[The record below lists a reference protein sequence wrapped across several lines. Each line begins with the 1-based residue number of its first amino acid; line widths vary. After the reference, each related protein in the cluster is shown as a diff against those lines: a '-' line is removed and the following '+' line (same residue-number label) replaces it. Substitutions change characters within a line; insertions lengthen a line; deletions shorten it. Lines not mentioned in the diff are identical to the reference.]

1 MLDVNKFH
9 SMRIGLASPEKIRA
23 WSHGEVTKPET
34 INYRTLKPERDGLFC
49 ERIFGPTKDWECHCG
64 KYKRIRYKGVVCDK
78 CGVEVTR
85 SKVRRDRMGSIEL
98 AAPVS
103 HIWYFKGI
111 PCRMGAILDIGQR
124 ALEKVLYFA
133 SYIVLDPGDTNLTKK
148 QLLTEAEYQE
158 KLDEYGP
165 TFRVGMGAEAIKEL
179 LHEINVEELTKELR
193 AALKTETSLQK
204 RRNIVRRLDVCEA
217 FLKSGN
223 KPEWMIMDV
232 IPVIPPDLRPM
243 VQLDG
248 GRFATSD
255 LNDLYRRVINRNNRL
270 KRLMELKAPD
280 IIVRNEKRMLQEAVD
295 ALIDNGRRGRAVTG
309 PGTRPLK
316 SLSDMLKGK
325 QGRFRQNL
333 LGKRVDY
340 SGRSV
345 IVVGPEMKMHQCGL
359 PKEMA
364 LELFKP
370 FVMKRL
376 VETGAATNIKSAK
389 RMVERATNA
398 VWDVLEDVI
407 KEHPVL
413 LNRAPTLHRLGI
425 QAFEPILSEGR
436 AIKLHPLVCTP
447 YNADFDGD
455 QMAVHLPLSAEAQAE
470 ARVLMMSVNNILAP
484 KDGKPITVPTQDMVL
499 GAYYLT
505 IFKDGAKGEGRRFIS
520 FDEARLAYF
529 NHVIDLQARIK
540 VKVPNAEIFPE
551 PSDQGESLVTTSMG
565 NIIYNC
571 ELPVEM
577 RYYSKQ
583 EDGTWLLG
591 KLIDKKELG
600 RLVAK
605 AHKLYGNFGTAR
617 VLDIVKKL
625 GYDNACKSGLS
636 IAASDI
642 KIPKEKAS
650 ILAAAEKQVD
660 KVETIFNRGLMS
672 DDERY
677 RKVIAIWDKAT
688 EDVANALMKHT
699 MDPFNPVYMM
709 ANSGARGNVQQIRQL
724 AGMRGLMADP
734 SGRIIDR
741 PIKSNFREGLTI
753 LEYFISS
760 HGARKGLTDTALRTA
775 DSGYLTRRLVDVAQD
790 VIVREDDCDVTGM
803 NLVRERARFCKAVLG
818 SSQHKLKDYAIGRTL
833 AASVMDPEGDS
844 ILAEADTVVTEEVY
858 DRLMAAHILEISLY
872 PADEESGE
880 EPETLAIN
888 VPEDKVKA
896 AFREHMTHHFLDK
909 QVEEDI
915 VNEKDEVL
923 AKAGDKFTADV
934 IEKILEDGTVKE
946 LKIRNNEV
954 DGVYVEAITSGKNKS
969 TVLESL
975 RDRLVGRTLA
985 EDIADKDGKVIYHI
999 NDYITE
1005 DMADVIADL
1014 REKVKIRSV
1023 LTCKSHFGVCRAC
1036 YGRNLATAKKVEV
1049 GEAVGTIAAQA
1060 IGEPGTQLTM
1070 RTFHT
1075 GGIASASD
1083 ITQGLPRVE
1092 ELFEARKPKSVAVIA
1107 HNGGL
1112 VSFDK
1117 DNKGVDVV
1125 KVDDPQTGDHFEHQI
1140 VFGSKV
1146 RVHEGDLIEKGTM
1159 ITEGSADPSEV
1170 LLVNGE
1176 LAVQEYL
1183 IREVQMVYRTQGVDI
1198 NDKHIEV
1205 IVRQM
1210 MKKVRIEEPG
1220 DTDYIRGMM
1229 ADRAEVLHI
1238 NEQLD
1243 RENAEDGG
1251 SRQKA
1256 TYTAILQGI
1265 TKASLA
1271 TDSFMSA
1278 ASFQETTR
1286 VLTEAAIKGKVD
1298 PLQGLKENVIIGK
1311 LIPAGTGLV
1320 TYTEEEKAE
1329 EQADEA
1335 NLAALMASSNAI
1347 VM

>member
-270 KRLMELKAPD
+270 KRLQELQAPD

-505 IFKDGAKGEGRRFIS
+505 IFKDGAKGEGHRFIS

-551 PSDQGESLVTTSMG
+551 TSDKGESLVTTSMG
-565 NIIYNC
+565 NIIYNS

-818 SSQHKLKDYAIGRTL
+818 SSQHKLKEYVVGRTL
-833 AASVMDPEGDS
+833 AASVMDPEDDS
-844 ILAEADTVVTEEVY
+844 ILAEADTVVSEEVF
-858 DRLMAAHILEISLY
+858 DRLMAAKILEISLY
-872 PADEESGE
+872 PVDEESNE

-888 VPEDKVKA
+888 VPDEKVKA

-985 EDIADKDGKVIYHI
+985 EDITDKEGKVIYHI

-1075 GGIASASD
+1075 GGVAGADD

-1092 ELFEARKPKSVAVIA
+1092 ELFEARKPKHPGILTEVAGTVEIQEKEEGRFIIIHKEDGTDESYHIPYGA
-1107 HNGGL
+1107 KIH
-1112 VSFDK
+1112 VA
-1117 DNKGVDVV
+1117 
-1125 KVDDPQTGDHFEHQI
+1125 
-1140 VFGSKV
+1140 
-1146 RVHEGDLIEKGTM
+1146 EGDKVEVGDRL
-1159 ITEGSADPSEV
+1159 TEGSLNPHDILRISGPAATRHYLVQQV
-1170 LLVNGE
+1170 LG
-1176 LAVQEYL
+1176 
-1183 IREVQMVYRTQGVDI
+1183 VYKSQGVEI
-1198 NDKHIEV
+1198 NDKHVEV
-1205 IVRQM
+1205 MVRQM
-1210 MKKVRIEEPG
+1210 MRKYKIDEAG
-1220 DTDYIRGMM
+1220 DTNMLPGSVVDI
-1229 ADRAEVLHI
+1229 AQFEDENDEVL
-1238 NEQLD
+1238 
-1243 RENAEDGG
+1243 AEGKQPAVG
-1251 SRQKA
+1251 HP
-1256 TYTAILQGI
+1256 ILLGI

-1271 TDSFMSA
+1271 TDSFLSA

-1286 VLTEAAIKGKVD
+1286 NLTDAAIKGKVD
-1298 PLQGLKENVIIGK
+1298 PLLGLKENVIIGK
-1311 LIPAGTGLV
+1311 LIPAGTGMPKYRNIQLKLHRPV
-1320 TYTEEEKAE
+1320 EVSEEPPAETSAEQPAE
-1329 EQADEA
+1329 E
-1335 NLAALMASSNAI
+1335 
-1347 VM
+1347 

>member
-1 MLDVNKFH
+1 
-9 SMRIGLASPEKIRA
+9 MRIGLASPEKIRA

-270 KRLMELKAPD
+270 KRLQELQAPD

-1075 GGIASASD
+1075 GGVAGADD

-1092 ELFEARKPKSVAVIA
+1092 ELFEARKPKHPGILTEVAGTVDIQEKDEGRFVVIRKEDGTEESYHIPYGA
-1107 HNGGL
+1107 KIH
-1112 VSFDK
+1112 VA
-1117 DNKGVDVV
+1117 
-1125 KVDDPQTGDHFEHQI
+1125 
-1140 VFGSKV
+1140 
-1146 RVHEGDLIEKGTM
+1146 EGDKVEVGDRL
-1159 ITEGSADPSEV
+1159 TEGSLNPHDILRISGPAATRHYLVQQV
-1170 LLVNGE
+1170 LG
-1176 LAVQEYL
+1176 
-1183 IREVQMVYRTQGVDI
+1183 VYKSQGVEI
-1198 NDKHIEV
+1198 NDKHVEV
-1205 IVRQM
+1205 MVRQM
-1210 MKKVRIEEPG
+1210 MRKYKIDEAG
-1220 DTDYIRGMM
+1220 DTNMLPGSVVDI
-1229 ADRAEVLHI
+1229 AQFEDENDEVL
-1238 NEQLD
+1238 
-1243 RENAEDGG
+1243 AEGK
-1251 SRQKA
+1251 QPA
-1256 TYTAILQGI
+1256 TGHPILLGI

-1271 TDSFMSA
+1271 TDSFLSA

-1286 VLTEAAIKGKVD
+1286 NLTDAAIKGKVD
-1298 PLQGLKENVIIGK
+1298 PLLGLKENVIIGK
-1311 LIPAGTGLV
+1311 LIPAGTGMPKYRNIQLKIHRP
-1320 TYTEEEKAE
+1320 TEAAE
-1329 EQADEA
+1329 EAPAVTSEA
-1335 NLAALMASSNAI
+1335 PAAEAPAAEAP
-1347 VM
+1347 VEE